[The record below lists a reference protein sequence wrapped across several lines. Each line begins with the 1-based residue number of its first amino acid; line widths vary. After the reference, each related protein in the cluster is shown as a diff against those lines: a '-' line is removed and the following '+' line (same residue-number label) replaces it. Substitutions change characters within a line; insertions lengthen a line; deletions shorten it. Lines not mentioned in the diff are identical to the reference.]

1 MLIRLTVSVKLVFK
15 LLKHNCRITEN
26 QTLNPMNQPHSLYIG
41 LMSGTSL
48 DGIDAVLA
56 KIGSNGAATTVDAV
70 SIPFTT
76 ELRKALFELQTPG
89 ANELHREKQ
98 AANALALA
106 YAEAINQLLKKV
118 NLQPSDITAIGA
130 HGQTIRHQPHL
141 GDLAYTH
148 QTLNPALLAEK
159 TGIDVI
165 ADFRSRDL
173 AAGGHGAPLVP
184 AFHAQ
189 QFTSPQNLAIL
200 NIGGI
205 ANLTLLPVNGEVTG
219 FDCGPGNVLMDAWIQ
234 EYQGNA
240 FDENGRWALQG
251 EVNVD
256 LLGRML
262 ADPFFAKAP
271 PKSTGRD
278 DFHLDWLQEKLGKDN
293 HHAEDVQATLLHLTV
308 QSILADLYQYAPQ
321 TQMLIVCGGGARNSA
336 LMNLLKATAASF
348 FKESLEITT
357 SESAGIDPQLVEGLA
372 FAWLA
377 WAYKAKRPANLPAVT
392 GAKGP
397 RILGACY
404 PA

>member
-1 MLIRLTVSVKLVFK
+1 
-15 LLKHNCRITEN
+15 
-26 QTLNPMNQPHSLYIG
+26 MNKPHSLYIG

-56 KIGSNGAATTVDAV
+56 KIGPNGEASTQTAV
-70 SIPFTT
+70 SAPFSA
-76 ELRKALFELQTPG
+76 ELRNALFELQSPG

-98 AANALALA
+98 AGNALALA
-106 YAEAINQLLKKV
+106 YAEAVSGLLKKA
-118 NLQPSDITAIGA
+118 NFQPSDIAAIGA

-141 GDLAYTH
+141 GDMAYTH
-148 QTLNPALLAEK
+148 QTLNAALLAEK

-189 QFTSPQNLAIL
+189 QFTSSENLAIL

-205 ANLTLLPVNGEVTG
+205 ANLTLLPKNGVVTG
-219 FDCGPGNVLMDAWIQ
+219 FDCGPGNMLMDAWIH
-234 EYQGNA
+234 EHQGNT
-240 FDENGRWALQG
+240 FDENGTWALQG
-251 EVNVD
+251 KVNEG
-256 LLGRML
+256 LLVEML
-262 ADPFFAKAP
+262 ADSFFSKAP

-278 DFHLDWLQEKLGKDN
+278 DFHLAWLQKKLGNSN
-293 HHAEDVQATLLHLTV
+293 HHAEDVQATLLHLTAHSV
-308 QSILADLYQYAPQ
+308 LEALVRHAPQ
-321 TQMLIVCGGGARNSA
+321 TQKLIVCGGGARNNA
-336 LMNLLKATAASF
+336 LMNLLQVKAQHL
-348 FKESLEITT
+348 FKKPIEITT
-357 SESAGIDPQLVEGLA
+357 SDSAGIDPQLVEALA

-377 WAYKAKRPANLPAVT
+377 WAHKEKRPANLPAVT

>member
-1 MLIRLTVSVKLVFK
+1 MSK
-15 LLKHNCRITEN
+15 
-26 QTLNPMNQPHSLYIG
+26 PHPLYIG
-41 LMSGTSL
+41 IMSGTSL

-56 KIGSNGAATTVDAV
+56 KIGPDGEARAVEAV
-70 SIPFTT
+70 SKPFTP
-76 ELRKALFELQTPG
+76 ELRKTLFELQTPG

-98 AANALALA
+98 AGNALALA
-106 YAEAINQLLKKV
+106 YAEAVLQLVKKA
-118 NLQPSDITAIGA
+118 NLQPSAIAAIGA

-141 GDLAYTH
+141 GDMAYTH
-148 QTLNPALLAEK
+148 QTLNAALLAEK

-189 QFTSPQNLAIL
+189 QFVSPENIAIL

-205 ANLTLLPVNGEVTG
+205 ANLTLLPKDGEVTG
-219 FDCGPGNVLMDAWIQ
+219 FDCGPGNMLMDAWIH
-234 EYQGNA
+234 EHQGNT
-240 FDENGRWALQG
+240 FDENGTWALQG
-251 EVNVD
+251 KVNEE
-256 LLGRML
+256 LLARML
-262 ADPFFAKAP
+262 SDPFFAKAP

-278 DFHLDWLQEKLGKDN
+278 DFHMAWLQEKVGKEN
-293 HHAEDVQATLLHLTV
+293 NLAEDVQATLLHLTA
-308 QSILADLYQYAPQ
+308 QSALDALASHAPQ
-321 TQMLIVCGGGARNSA
+321 TQKLIVCGGGARNSA
-336 LMNLLKATAASF
+336 LMNLFKVKAQHL
-348 FKESLEITT
+348 FKNALEITT
-357 SESAGIDPQLVEGLA
+357 SDSAGIDPQLVEGLA

-377 WAYKAKRPANLPAVT
+377 WAHKEKRPANLPAVT

>member
-1 MLIRLTVSVKLVFK
+1 
-15 LLKHNCRITEN
+15 
-26 QTLNPMNQPHSLYIG
+26 MNKPHSLYIG

-56 KIGSNGAATTVDAV
+56 KIGPTGEASAQDAV
-70 SIPFTT
+70 SKPFAP
-76 ELRKALFELQTPG
+76 ELRKDLFELQTPG
-89 ANELHREKQ
+89 PNELHREKQ
-98 AANALALA
+98 AACALALA
-106 YAEAINQLLKKV
+106 YAETVKELLKKA

-189 QFTSPQNLAIL
+189 QFAAAEDIAIL

-205 ANLTLLPVNGEVTG
+205 ANLTLLSKDGEVTG
-219 FDCGPGNVLMDAWIQ
+219 FDCGPGNLLMDAWIQ
-234 EYQGNA
+234 EHQGNA
-240 FDENGRWALQG
+240 FDENGNWALQG
-251 EVNVD
+251 KVNEV
-256 LLGRML
+256 LLAKML
-262 ADPFFAKAP
+262 ADSFFAKAP

-278 DFHLDWLQEKLGKDN
+278 DFHMYWLQENIGQDN
-293 HHAEDVQATLLHLTV
+293 HHAEDVQATLLHLTA
-308 QSILADLYQYAPQ
+308 QSALEALLRYAPQ
-321 TQMLIVCGGGARNSA
+321 THKLIVCGGGARNKA
-336 LMNLLKATAASF
+336 LMNLLKVKAQYI
-348 FKESLEITT
+348 FKHPLEIMT
-357 SESAGIDPQLVEGLA
+357 SDNAGIDPQLVEGLA

-377 WAYKAKRPANLPAVT
+377 WAYKEKRPANLPAVT

>member
-1 MLIRLTVSVKLVFK
+1 
-15 LLKHNCRITEN
+15 
-26 QTLNPMNQPHSLYIG
+26 MNKPHSLYIG

-56 KIGSNGAATTVDAV
+56 KIGPNGETSAQAAV
-70 SIPFTT
+70 STSFSP
-76 ELRKALFELQTPG
+76 ELRKTLFELQTPG

-98 AANALALA
+98 AGNALALA
-106 YAEAINQLLKKV
+106 YADATLQLLKKM
-118 NLQPSDITAIGA
+118 NLQPSDIAAIGA
-130 HGQTIRHQPHL
+130 HGQTIRHQPNL
-141 GDLAYTH
+141 GDMAYTH

-189 QFTSPQNLAIL
+189 QFTSSENLAIL

-205 ANLTLLPVNGEVTG
+205 ANLTLLPKSSAVTG
-219 FDCGPGNVLMDAWIQ
+219 FDCGPGNMLMDAWIAKH
-234 EYQGNA
+234 QGNA
-240 FDENGRWALQG
+240 FDESGNWALQG
-251 EVNVD
+251 QVNEA
-256 LLGRML
+256 LLKEML
-262 ADPFFAKAP
+262 SDSFFIKAP

-278 DFHLDWLQEKLGKDN
+278 DFHLNWLQQKMGKD
-293 HHAEDVQATLLHLTV
+293 HHQAEDVQATLLHLTAH
-308 QSILADLYQYAPQ
+308 SALEALITHAPQ
-321 TQMLIVCGGGARNSA
+321 TQKLIVCGGGARNNA
-336 LMNLLKATAASF
+336 LMNLLKVKAQYL
-348 FKESLEITT
+348 FKKPLEITT
-357 SESAGIDPQLVEGLA
+357 SDSAGIDPQLVEGLA

-377 WAYKAKRPANLPAVT
+377 WAHKEKRPANLPAVT

>member
-1 MLIRLTVSVKLVFK
+1 
-15 LLKHNCRITEN
+15 
-26 QTLNPMNQPHSLYIG
+26 MNKPHSLYIG

-56 KIGSNGAATTVDAV
+56 KIGPDGEASALEAIST
-70 SIPFTT
+70 PFSQD
-76 ELRKALFELQTPG
+76 LRKALFELQTPG
-89 ANELHREKQ
+89 PNELHREKQ
-98 AANALALA
+98 AGNTLALA
-106 YAEAINQLLKKV
+106 YADAVNQLLKKAK
-118 NLQPSDITAIGA
+118 LQPSNISAIGA

-141 GDLAYTH
+141 GEMAYTH

-189 QFTSPQNLAIL
+189 QFVEDKNLAIL

-205 ANLTLLPVNGEVTG
+205 ANLTLLPKNGEVTG
-219 FDCGPGNVLMDAWIQ
+219 FDCGPGNMLMDAWIH
-234 EYQGNA
+234 EHQGNA
-240 FDENGRWALQG
+240 FDEYGQWALQG
-251 EVNVD
+251 KVNET
-256 LLGRML
+256 LLEKML
-262 ADPFFAKAP
+262 ADPFFSKAP

-278 DFHLDWLQEKLGKDN
+278 DFHLAWLQEKLGGEN
-293 HHAEDVQATLLHLTV
+293 YLCEDVQATLLHLTA
-308 QSILADLYQYAPQ
+308 QSALEALARHAPQ
-321 TQMLIVCGGGARNSA
+321 TQKLIICGGGARNNA
-336 LMNLLKATAASF
+336 LMNAFKVKARNL
-348 FKESLEITT
+348 FKQPLDITT

-377 WAYKAKRPANLPAVT
+377 WAHKEKRPANLPAVT

-404 PA
+404 PG

>member
-1 MLIRLTVSVKLVFK
+1 MLIRVTDSVKLVVK
-15 LLKHNCRITEN
+15 LLKHNCRIPES
-26 QTLNPMNQPHSLYIG
+26 PMNKLHSLYIG

-56 KIGSNGAATTVDAV
+56 TIGPNGETSTLDAV
-70 SIPFTT
+70 STPFNPD
-76 ELRKALFELQTPG
+76 LRKALFELQSPG
-89 ANELHREKQ
+89 PNELHREKQ
-98 AANALALA
+98 AGNALALA
-106 YAEAINQLLKKV
+106 YADAVDQLLKKAK
-118 NLQPSDITAIGA
+118 LQPSDITAIGA

-141 GDLAYTH
+141 GEMAYTH

-189 QFTSPQNLAIL
+189 QFASSENLAIL
-200 NIGGI
+200 NVGGI
-205 ANLTLLPVNGEVTG
+205 ANLTLIPKGGEVTG
-219 FDCGPGNVLMDAWIQ
+219 FDCGPGNMLMDAWIH
-234 EYQGNA
+234 EHQGNA
-240 FDENGRWALQG
+240 FDENGQWALQG
-251 EVNVD
+251 KVNET
-256 LLGRML
+256 LLRKML
-262 ADPFFAKAP
+262 ADTFFAKAP

-278 DFHLDWLQEKLGKDN
+278 DFHLQWLQEKLGGEN
-293 HHAEDVQATLLHLTV
+293 YLCEDVQATLLHLTA
-308 QSILADLYQYAPQ
+308 QSALEALARHAPQ
-321 TQMLIVCGGGARNSA
+321 TQKLIVCGGGARNNA
-336 LMNLLKATAASF
+336 LMNSFKVKAQNL
-348 FKESLEITT
+348 FKEPLEITT

-377 WAYKAKRPANLPAVT
+377 WAHKEKRPANLPAVT

>member
-1 MLIRLTVSVKLVFK
+1 
-15 LLKHNCRITEN
+15 
-26 QTLNPMNQPHSLYIG
+26 MNKPHSLYIG

-56 KIGSNGAATTVDAV
+56 KIGPNGETSAQAAV
-70 SIPFTT
+70 SAPFSP
-76 ELRKALFELQTPG
+76 ELRQTIFDLQTPG
-89 ANELHREKQ
+89 ANELHRERQ
-98 AANALALA
+98 AGIALALA
-106 YAEAINQLLKKV
+106 YAEVVSQLLKKE
-118 NLQPSDITAIGA
+118 NLKPSDITAIGA

-141 GDLAYTH
+141 GDMAYSH

-189 QFTSPQNLAIL
+189 QFTSSENIAIL

-205 ANLTLLPVNGEVTG
+205 ANLTLLPKSGEVTG
-219 FDCGPGNVLMDAWIQ
+219 FDCGPGNMLMDAWIAKH
-234 EYQGNA
+234 QGNA
-240 FDENGRWALQG
+240 FDESGNWALQG
-251 EVNVD
+251 KVHEA
-256 LLGRML
+256 LLKKMMS
-262 ADPFFAKAP
+262 DSFFKKVP

-278 DFHLDWLQEKLGKDN
+278 DFHLNWLQEKIGN
-293 HHAEDVQATLLHLTV
+293 ENYQAEDVQATLLHLTAHSALEALV
-308 QSILADLYQYAPQ
+308 SHAPQ
-321 TQMLIVCGGGARNSA
+321 TQKLIVCGGGARNNA
-336 LMNLLKATAASF
+336 LMNLLKVKAQHLF
-348 FKESLEITT
+348 QQPLEIIT
-357 SESAGIDPQLVEGLA
+357 SDAAGIDPQLVEGLA

-377 WAYKAKRPANLPAVT
+377 WAHKEKRPASLPAVT

-397 RILGACY
+397 RILGAYY

>member
-1 MLIRLTVSVKLVFK
+1 
-15 LLKHNCRITEN
+15 
-26 QTLNPMNQPHSLYIG
+26 MNKPHSFYIG

-56 KIGSNGAATTVDAV
+56 KIGPNGETSAQT
-70 SIPFTT
+70 SISMPF
-76 ELRKALFELQTPG
+76 EPALRKALFELQSPG
-89 ANELHREKQ
+89 PDELHREKQ

-106 YAEAINQLLKKV
+106 YAQAVEELLKKA
-118 NLQPSDITAIGA
+118 NLQPSDISAIGA

-141 GDLAYTH
+141 GDMAYTH

-189 QFTSPQNLAIL
+189 QFASSKNIAIL

-205 ANLTLLPVNGEVTG
+205 ANLTLLSSEGSVTG
-219 FDCGPGNVLMDAWIQ
+219 FDCGPGNMLMDAWIQ
-234 EYQGNA
+234 KKQGNP
-240 FDENGRWALQG
+240 FDANGAWALQG
-251 EVNVD
+251 KVNEA
-256 LLGRML
+256 LLKSML
-262 ADPFFAKAP
+262 SDPFFAKTP

-278 DFHLDWLQEKLGKDN
+278 DFHLQWLQEKLDN
-293 HHAEDVQATLLHLTV
+293 ENLQAEDIQATLLHLTV
-308 QSILADLYQYAPQ
+308 HSALEALSRYAPQ
-321 TQMLIVCGGGARNSA
+321 TQELLVCGGGARNGA
-336 LMNLLKATAASF
+336 LMNLLKVKALQF
-348 FKESLEITT
+348 FKHALEISSTD
-357 SESAGIDPQLVEGLA
+357 SAGIDPQLVEGLA

-377 WAYKAKRPANLPAVT
+377 WAYQEKRPANLPAVT

>member
-1 MLIRLTVSVKLVFK
+1 MSKL
-15 LLKHNCRITEN
+15 
-26 QTLNPMNQPHSLYIG
+26 QSLYIG

-56 KIGSNGAATTVDAV
+56 KIEPSGETSALDATSV
-70 SIPFTT
+70 PFSP
-76 ELRKALFELQTPG
+76 ELRNALFELQSPG
-89 ANELHREKQ
+89 PNELHREKQ
-98 AANALALA
+98 AGNALALA
-106 YAEAINQLLKKV
+106 YAEAVNQLLKKA
-118 NLQPSDITAIGA
+118 NLQSSDIAAIGA

-141 GDLAYTH
+141 GDMAYTH

-165 ADFRSRDL
+165 ADFRSRDV

-189 QFTSPQNLAIL
+189 QFSSPENLAIL

-205 ANLTLLPVNGEVTG
+205 ANLTLLPKNGEVSG
-219 FDCGPGNVLMDAWIQ
+219 FDCGPGNMLMDAWIH

-240 FDENGRWALQG
+240 FDENGTWALQG
-251 EVNVD
+251 KVNEE
-256 LLGRML
+256 LLVEML
-262 ADPFFAKAP
+262 ADSFFSKAP

-278 DFHLDWLQEKLGKDN
+278 DFHLAWLKEKLGNSN
-293 HHAEDVQATLLHLTV
+293 HHAEDVQATLLHLTAH
-308 QSILADLYQYAPQ
+308 SALDALARHAPQ
-321 TQMLIVCGGGARNSA
+321 TQKLIVCGGGVRNNA
-336 LMNLLKATAASF
+336 LMNLLKIKVAHF
-348 FKESLEITT
+348 FKKPVEITT
-357 SESAGIDPQLVEGLA
+357 SDSAGIDPQLVEALA

-377 WAYKAKRPANLPAVT
+377 WAHKEKRPANLPAVT

>member
-1 MLIRLTVSVKLVFK
+1 
-15 LLKHNCRITEN
+15 
-26 QTLNPMNQPHSLYIG
+26 MNKPHSLYIG

-56 KIGSNGAATTVDAV
+56 KIGVDGEA
-70 SIPFTT
+70 SALEAISTPFSPD
-76 ELRKALFELQTPG
+76 LRKALFELQSPG
-89 ANELHREKQ
+89 QNELHREKL
-98 AANALALA
+98 AGNSLALA
-106 YAEAINQLLKKV
+106 YADAVNQLLKKAK
-118 NLQPSDITAIGA
+118 LQPSDITAIGA

-141 GDLAYTH
+141 GEMAYTH
-148 QTLNPALLAEK
+148 QTLNPSLLAEK

-189 QFTSPQNLAIL
+189 QFIEDKNLAIL

-205 ANLTLLPVNGEVTG
+205 ANLTLLPKNGEVTG
-219 FDCGPGNVLMDAWIQ
+219 FDCGPGNMLMDAWIH
-234 EYQGNA
+234 EHQGNA
-240 FDENGRWALQG
+240 FDENGQWALQG
-251 EVNVD
+251 KVIEM
-256 LLGRML
+256 LLARML
-262 ADPFFAKAP
+262 TDPFFTKAP

-278 DFHLDWLQEKLGKDN
+278 DFHLAWLQGKIDGEN
-293 HHAEDVQATLLHLTV
+293 YLCEDVQATLLHLTA
-308 QSILADLYQYAPQ
+308 QSTLESLARYAPK
-321 TQMLIVCGGGARNSA
+321 TQKLIVCGGGARNNA
-336 LMNLLKATAASF
+336 LINAFKVKAQNF
-348 FKESLEITT
+348 FKEPLEITT

-377 WAYKAKRPANLPAVT
+377 WAHKEKRPANLPAVT

-397 RILGACY
+397 RILGAYY

>member
-1 MLIRLTVSVKLVFK
+1 
-15 LLKHNCRITEN
+15 
-26 QTLNPMNQPHSLYIG
+26 MNKPHSLYIG

-56 KIGSNGAATTVDAV
+56 KIGPNGEASALASV
-70 SIPFTT
+70 SKPFSPD
-76 ELRKALFELQTPG
+76 LRKALFELQSPG
-89 ANELHREKQ
+89 PDELHREKQ

-106 YAEAINQLLKKV
+106 YTDAVKQLLEKTK
-118 NLQPSDITAIGA
+118 LLPADIAAIGA
-130 HGQTIRHQPHL
+130 HGQTIRHQPYL
-141 GDLAYTH
+141 GDDLAYTH

-189 QFTSPQNLAIL
+189 QFSSHENVAIL

-205 ANLTLLPVNGEVTG
+205 ANLTLLPSKGEVTG
-219 FDCGPGNVLMDAWIQ
+219 FDCGPGNMLMDAWIADR
-234 EYQGNA
+234 QGHA
-240 FDENGRWALQG
+240 FDESGAWALQG
-251 EVNVD
+251 KLNEA
-256 LLGRML
+256 LLAKML
-262 ADPFFAKAP
+262 SDPFFAKAP

-278 DFHLDWLQEKLGKDN
+278 DFHLDWLREKIALEN
-293 HHAEDVQATLLHLTV
+293 INVEDVQATLLHLTAH
-308 QSILADLYQYAPQ
+308 SCLDALISHAPQ
-321 TQMLIVCGGGARNSA
+321 TQKLIVCGGGARNNA
-336 LMNLLKATAASF
+336 LMNLLKVKAQNI
-348 FKESLEITT
+348 FKQPLEIVT

-377 WAYKAKRPANLPAVT
+377 WAHKEKRPANLPAVT

>member
-1 MLIRLTVSVKLVFK
+1 
-15 LLKHNCRITEN
+15 
-26 QTLNPMNQPHSLYIG
+26 MNKSDSHYIG

-56 KIGSNGAATTVDAV
+56 KIKPNGQASAVEAV
-70 SIPFTT
+70 STPFAPD
-76 ELRKALFELQTPG
+76 LRKALFELQTTGP
-89 ANELHREKQ
+89 NELDRERR
-98 AANALALA
+98 AGNALALA
-106 YAEAINQLLKKV
+106 YAEAVVTLLNKA
-118 NLQPSDITAIGA
+118 NLQASDITAIGA

-173 AAGGHGAPLVP
+173 AAGGQGAPLVP

-189 QFTSPQNLAIL
+189 QFSATKSIAVL

-205 ANLTLLPVNGEVTG
+205 ANLTLLPNGAEITG
-219 FDCGPGNVLMDAWIQ
+219 FDCGPGNVLMDAWIHQ
-234 EYQGNA
+234 HQGNA
-240 FDENGRWALQG
+240 FDENGKWALQG
-251 EVNVD
+251 KVNTE
-256 LLGRML
+256 LLARML
-262 ADPFFAKAP
+262 SDSFFAKAP

-278 DFHLDWLQEKLGKDN
+278 DFHLNWLQEKLGDVN
-293 HHAEDVQATLLHLTV
+293 HSIEDVQATLLHLSTHSALEALV
-308 QSILADLYQYAPQ
+308 RHAPQ
-321 TQMLIVCGGGARNSA
+321 TQKLIVCGGGAKNQA
-336 LMNLLKATAASF
+336 LMNLLKVKAQHF
-348 FKESLEITT
+348 FTEPLEITT
-357 SESAGIDPQLVEGLA
+357 SDSVGIDPQLVEGLA

-377 WAYKAKRPANLPAVT
+377 WAHKEKRPANLPAVT
-392 GAKGP
+392 GAKGL

>member
-1 MLIRLTVSVKLVFK
+1 
-15 LLKHNCRITEN
+15 
-26 QTLNPMNQPHSLYIG
+26 MNKPHSLYIG

-56 KIGSNGAATTVDAV
+56 KIGPNGEASALDAV
-70 SIPFTT
+70 SSPFSP
-76 ELRKALFELQTPG
+76 ELRKALFELQSPG
-89 ANELHREKQ
+89 QNELHREKQ
-98 AANALALA
+98 AGNALALA
-106 YAEAINQLLKKV
+106 YADAIDQLLKKV
-118 NLQPSDITAIGA
+118 ALQPSDITAIGA

-141 GDLAYTH
+141 GNMAYTH

-189 QFTSPQNLAIL
+189 QFVEDKNLAIL

-205 ANLTLLPVNGEVTG
+205 ANLTLLPKSGEVTG
-219 FDCGPGNVLMDAWIQ
+219 FDCGPGNMLMDAWIH
-234 EYQGNA
+234 EHQGNA
-240 FDENGRWALQG
+240 FDENGQWALQG
-251 EVNVD
+251 KVNEV
-256 LLGRML
+256 LLTKML
-262 ADPFFAKAP
+262 SDSFFAKAP

-278 DFHLDWLQEKLGKDN
+278 DFHLQWLQEKIGSENYLC
-293 HHAEDVQATLLHLTV
+293 EDVQATLLHLTAH
-308 QSILADLYQYAPQ
+308 SALEALAQHAPQ
-321 TQMLIVCGGGARNSA
+321 TQKLIICGGGARNNA
-336 LMNLLKATAASF
+336 LMNLLAIKAQHF
-348 FKESLEITT
+348 FTQALEITT
-357 SESAGIDPQLVEGLA
+357 SESVGIDPQLVEGLA

-377 WAYKAKRPANLPAVT
+377 WAHKEKRPANLPAVT

>member
-1 MLIRLTVSVKLVFK
+1 
-15 LLKHNCRITEN
+15 
-26 QTLNPMNQPHSLYIG
+26 MNKSDSHYIG

-56 KIGSNGAATTVDAV
+56 KIKPNGQASAVEAV
-70 SIPFTT
+70 STPFAPD
-76 ELRKALFELQTPG
+76 LRKALFELQTPG
-89 ANELHREKQ
+89 PNELDRERR
-98 AANALALA
+98 AGNALALA
-106 YAEAINQLLKKV
+106 YAEAVITLLNKA
-118 NLQPSDITAIGA
+118 NLQASDITAIGA

-173 AAGGHGAPLVP
+173 AAGGQGAPLVP
-184 AFHAQ
+184 TFHAQ
-189 QFTSPQNLAIL
+189 QFSATKSIAVL

-205 ANLTLLPVNGEVTG
+205 ANLTLLPNGGEITG
-219 FDCGPGNVLMDAWIQ
+219 FDCGPGNMLMDAWIHQ
-234 EYQGNA
+234 HQGNA
-240 FDENGRWALQG
+240 FDENGKWALKG
-251 EVNVD
+251 KVNTE
-256 LLGRML
+256 LLARML
-262 ADPFFAKAP
+262 SDPFFTKAP

-278 DFHLDWLQEKLGKDN
+278 DFHLNWLQEKLGDVN
-293 HHAEDVQATLLHLTV
+293 HSIEDVQATLLHLSTHSALEALV
-308 QSILADLYQYAPQ
+308 RHAPQ
-321 TQMLIVCGGGARNSA
+321 TQQLIVCGGGAKNQA
-336 LMNLLKATAASF
+336 LMNLLKVKAQHF
-348 FKESLEITT
+348 FTEPLEITT
-357 SESAGIDPQLVEGLA
+357 SDSVGIDPQLVEGLA

-377 WAYKAKRPANLPAVT
+377 WAHKEKRPANLPAVT

>member
-1 MLIRLTVSVKLVFK
+1 
-15 LLKHNCRITEN
+15 
-26 QTLNPMNQPHSLYIG
+26 MNKPHSFYIG

-56 KIGSNGAATTVDAV
+56 KIGPNGETSAQAAV
-70 SIPFTT
+70 STPFSPD
-76 ELRKALFELQTPG
+76 LRKTLFELQSPG
-89 ANELHREKQ
+89 PNELHREKQ
-98 AANALALA
+98 AGNTLALA
-106 YAEAINQLLKKV
+106 YAEAALQLLKKA
-118 NLQPSDITAIGA
+118 NLKPSDIAAIGA

-189 QFTSPQNLAIL
+189 QFISSENLAVL

-205 ANLTLLPVNGEVTG
+205 ANLTLLPNNGEVTG
-219 FDCGPGNVLMDAWIQ
+219 FDCGPGNMLMDTWIH
-234 EYQGNA
+234 EHQGNV
-240 FDENGRWALQG
+240 FDENGAWALQG
-251 EVNVD
+251 KVNEG
-256 LLGRML
+256 LLVEML
-262 ADPFFAKAP
+262 SDPFFAKTP

-278 DFHLDWLQEKLGKDN
+278 DFHLAWLQEKIGTEN
-293 HHAEDVQATLLHLTV
+293 INAEDVQATLLHLTA
-308 QSILADLYQYAPQ
+308 QSALDALARHAPQ
-321 TQMLIVCGGGARNSA
+321 TQKLLVCGGGVRNTA
-336 LMNLLKATAASF
+336 LMNLLKVKAQYLL
-348 FKESLEITT
+348 KNSLEIT
-357 SESAGIDPQLVEGLA
+357 SSDSVGIDPQLVEGLA

-377 WAYKAKRPANLPAVT
+377 WAHKDKRPANLPAVT

>member
-1 MLIRLTVSVKLVFK
+1 MNKL
-15 LLKHNCRITEN
+15 
-26 QTLNPMNQPHSLYIG
+26 HSLYIG

-56 KIGSNGAATTVDAV
+56 RIGPNGETSAEASV
-70 SIPFTT
+70 SAPFTSD
-76 ELRKALFELQTPG
+76 LRKALFELQSPG
-89 ANELHREKQ
+89 PNELHREKQ
-98 AANALALA
+98 AANGLALA
-106 YAEAINQLLKKV
+106 YANAVQQLLQKV
-118 NLQPSDITAIGA
+118 DLKPADITAIGA
-130 HGQTIRHQPHL
+130 HGQTIRHQPYL
-141 GDLAYTH
+141 GADLAYTH

-189 QFTSPQNLAIL
+189 QFSSPENIAVL

-205 ANLTLLPVNGEVTG
+205 ANFTLLPGNGEVTG
-219 FDCGPGNVLMDAWIQ
+219 FDCGPGNMLMDAWIADQ
-234 EYQGNA
+234 QGHA
-240 FDENGRWALQG
+240 FDENGAWASQG
-251 EVNVD
+251 KLNST
-256 LLGRML
+256 LLKRMM
-262 ADPFFAKAP
+262 ADPFFKKLP

-278 DFHLDWLQEKLGKDN
+278 DFHLSWLQEKIGAEN
-293 HHAEDVQATLLHLTV
+293 INAEDVQATLLHLTAHTALDA
-308 QSILADLYQYAPQ
+308 LARHAPQ
-321 TQMLIVCGGGARNSA
+321 TQVLIVCGGGARNSA
-336 LMNLLKATAASF
+336 LMNLLTDEMQNF
-348 FKESLEITT
+348 FKVSLEIIT
-357 SESAGIDPQLVEGLA
+357 SEAAGIDPQLVEGLA

-377 WAYKAKRPANLPAVT
+377 WAYKEKRPANLPAVT